1 MSKTV
6 ITIEQ
11 LEGGQ
16 RGAYADSRY
25 RACIKAERHGVY
37 TDGRVIPLRLSK
49 DEAEQ
54 LARRFVH
61 NWSANSEWHQPRLES
76 IRPITGPDTID
87 GVQRSVGWEV
97 LIIQP
102 FLD

>member
-25 RACIKAERHGVY
+25 RAHIKAERHGVY
-37 TDGRVIPLRLSK
+37 ISDKVIPFRMTE
-49 DEAEQ
+49 DEVKQ

-61 NWSANSEWHQPRLES
+61 GWADNPEWHQARLKS
-76 IRPITGPDTID
+76 I
-87 GVQRSVGWEV
+87 QRTHHRVDLSAPGAVC
-97 LIIQP
+97 P
-102 FLD
+102 ANR

>member
-11 LEGGQ
+11 LEHGQ

-25 RACIKAERHGVY
+25 RAKIKAERHGIY
-37 TDGRVIPLRLSK
+37 TDGRVIPLRMTE
-49 DEAEQ
+49 DEVKQ

-61 NWSANSEWHQPRLES
+61 GWVDNPEWHQARLES
-76 IRPITGPDTID
+76 VLPIIGPDMMD
-87 GVQRSVGWEV
+87 GTQRAAEWEV
-97 LIIQP
+97 LIVQP